1 MVQLTPDHLAF
12 GEELLRVDVLLER
25 FSRQIPVVAGIETV
39 ALRHA
44 AQRVLAEDVEAPL
57 PLPGFA
63 NSAVDG
69 YAVAHAML
77 NPDRDTVLPVIGRVA
92 AGARALFKTRRLE
105 LLIPVEQGRPR
116 RGKAET

>member
-92 AGARALFKTRRLE
+92 AGAAYEGAIGPAWSHPYFYRRTNARRL
-105 LLIPVEQGRPR
+105 
-116 RGKAET
+116 